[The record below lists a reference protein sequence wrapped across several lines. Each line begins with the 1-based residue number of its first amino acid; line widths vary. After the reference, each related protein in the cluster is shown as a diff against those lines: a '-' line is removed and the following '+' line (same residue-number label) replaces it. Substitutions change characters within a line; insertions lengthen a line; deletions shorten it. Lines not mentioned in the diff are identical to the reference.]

1 MSTADSDSKERNR
14 LLGLGIVLGMIV
26 GMVAGLIF
34 FDNIGIGLALGP
46 AIGIAAAIGIHESR
60 KAKRTGAAR

>member
-1 MSTADSDSKERNR
+1 MSDPDNKERNR
-14 LLGLGIVLGMIV
+14 LLALGLVLGIAL

-46 AIGIAAAIGIHESR
+46 AIGIAAAVGVHEAR
-60 KAKRTGAAR
+60 KAKRNDTAR

>member
-1 MSTADSDSKERNR
+1 MADPDNQERNR
-14 LLGLGIVLGMIV
+14 LMAVGIVLGMIL

-46 AIGIAAAIGIHESR
+46 AIGIAGAIGIHEAR
-60 KAKRTGAAR
+60 KTKRADTAQ